1 MHSGSLDMLN
11 KQQNKCIQQID
22 RGKTLSQIYKQL
34 NILKLS
40 DMIKLEQCK
49 LGYQLRNKLLP
60 EPLQQLFQARGGKK
74 QHRYPTRNKALP
86 NVQQHSGKLFH
97 TSFMCKSLSAYG
109 NLPFQLQREQK
120 MGLFVKKTKKFF
132 LSYY

>member
-1 MHSGSLDMLN
+1 
-11 KQQNKCIQQID
+11 
-22 RGKTLSQIYKQL
+22 
-34 NILKLS
+34 
-40 DMIKLEQCK
+40 MIKLEQCK

-86 NVQQHSGKLFH
+86 YVQSHSGNLFH

-109 NLPFQLQREQK
+109 SLPLQLQREQK
-120 MGLFVKKTKKFF
+120 MGSFVKKTKKFF